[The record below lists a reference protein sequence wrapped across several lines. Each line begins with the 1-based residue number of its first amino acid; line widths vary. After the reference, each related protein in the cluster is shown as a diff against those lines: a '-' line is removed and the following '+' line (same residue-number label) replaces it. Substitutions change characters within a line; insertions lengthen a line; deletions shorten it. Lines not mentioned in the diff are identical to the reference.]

1 MKRSADAGVTRGWY
15 GAAVRSAV
23 VNLLIDYPPEHPYRR
38 ATLAALQDAS
48 DQAGVRADVRIVP
61 TDTIGET
68 GELAMPGAAVFIGPG
83 TPYRDP
89 EAANRVITSAR
100 QRGVPLVAT

>member
-1 MKRSADAGVTRGWY
+1 M
-15 GAAVRSAV
+15 RSAV
-23 VNLLIDYPPEHPYRR
+23 VNLLIDYAPEHPYRR

-48 DQAGVRADVRIVP
+48 EQSGVDVDVRIVP
-61 TDTIGET
+61 TDTIGDPDD
-68 GELAMPGAAVFIGPG
+68 LATPGAAVFMGPG

-100 QRGVPLVAT
+100 ERGVPLVAT